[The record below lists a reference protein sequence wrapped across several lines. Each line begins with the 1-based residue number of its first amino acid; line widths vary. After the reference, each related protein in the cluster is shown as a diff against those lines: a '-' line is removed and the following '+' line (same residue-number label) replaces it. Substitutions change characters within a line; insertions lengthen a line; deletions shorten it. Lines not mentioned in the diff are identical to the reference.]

1 MLFGTSGVSRE
12 RRDEL
17 AAFQKQAGVRF
28 KSIEL
33 LNRALTH
40 RSRTNED
47 PSRNENNERLE
58 FLGDAVLGM
67 VTASY
72 LYRMLPDRAEGELAR
87 VKSFVV
93 SEDTL
98 SELALGLGID
108 KALLI
113 GKGEEQSGGRTKK
126 AILADAMEAIIGACY
141 LDQGIDRAASFVL
154 KVLSPEIEKVLEN
167 KHRKDYKTIVQ
178 EYVQK
183 QHRSY
188 PKYTVVRRSGPD
200 HDRVF
205 WISCIIENTE
215 YGPAE
220 GKNKK
225 EAEQKAAALAYE
237 AILASGG
244 PEAALLKQLG

>member
-1 MLFGTSGVSRE
+1 VLFGTSGLSRE

-17 AAFQKQAGVRF
+17 AAFQKKAGLRF
-28 KSIEL
+28 KSLEL

-40 RSRTNED
+40 RSRTNEE
-47 PSRNENNERLE
+47 SFRNENNERLE

-67 VTASY
+67 VAASY
-72 LYRMLPDRAEGELAR
+72 LYKKLPDRAEGELAR

-98 SELALGLGID
+98 SELALALGID
-108 KALLI
+108 RALLI
-113 GKGEEQSGGRTKK
+113 GKGEEQSGGRGKK
-126 AILADAMEAIIGACY
+126 AILADAMEAVIGAYY
-141 LDQGIDRAASFVL
+141 LDQGFDKVAAFIL
-154 KVLSPEIEKVLEN
+154 KILSPEVTKVLEN
-167 KHRKDYKTIVQ
+167 RHRKDYKTIIQ
-178 EYVQK
+178 EFVQK

-188 PKYTVVRRSGPD
+188 PKYSVIRRSGPD
-200 HDRVF
+200 HDRTF
-205 WISCIIENTE
+205 WISCIIEEKE

-237 AILASGG
+237 AVLAAGG
-244 PEAALLKQLG
+244 PEAELLKGLG